1 MNYWTFNTFKELSRD
16 VLGFFL
22 LSDWYFSLFYIS
34 DEEYSVPLSLCFSLM
49 GIFWWTFS
57 FIISFYYWDKVNNY
71 WLTEDCWEQF
81 LFLSKFFVAKTFDV
95 FVCLK
100 SFLLIERLFEYETE
114 FFASIISFKNSSV
127 FLSSPSSLCFVNSF
141 LSVISVP
148 SSYLISFENYFS

>member
-1 MNYWTFNTFKELSRD
+1 MNYWTFNSFKGLSRD

-22 LSDWYFSLFYIS
+22 LSEWQFSLFYMS
-34 DEEYSVPLSLCFSLM
+34 DEEYSVPLSLCFSLTA
-49 GIFWWTFS
+49 ILWWTFS
-57 FIISFYYWDKVNNY
+57 FVISLSYWDRASNY
-71 WLTEDCWEQF
+71 WLTEDWWEF

-141 LSVISVP
+141 RSAISLP
-148 SSYLISFENYFS
+148 SLYFISFENSFS